1 MSTVTGGVAKFL
13 IVDDS
18 RAIQSIIKRVI
29 ESCNYPNLEIR
40 SASDAEAAMEI
51 LEKYTPDLIITDWH
65 MPKISGLEFCQHVCQ
80 TYNNR
85 IPIGFITTESNMDK
99 IESAYKSGA
108 KFVINKPFQDAD
120 LKTYLTK
127 FVPFSS
133 NEQSS
138 AKASEELANVMTVL
152 SSMLKGQ
159 AFTLEPCPE
168 LKLADYSENN
178 LIGLFGENGKTPP
191 VNALAIMEMSA
202 VGILWALNNDQPAMV
217 QSFIKNGTASND
229 QLDEARKF
237 MDEFGAG
244 MSLSNKN
251 GPLKLARSSIVSRQ
265 FPRLEMS
272 LKTNEGRAD
281 YKLNVPGIGAGY
293 ITYIKL
299 I

>member
-1 MSTVTGGVAKFL
+1 MSAVTSGVAKFL

-29 ESCNYPNLEIR
+29 ESCNYPQLEIR
-40 SASDAEAAMEI
+40 SAGDAEVAMDI

-65 MPKISGLEFCQHVCQ
+65 MPKITGLEFCQHVCQ
-80 TYNNR
+80 TYDNR
-85 IPIGFITTESNMDK
+85 IPIGFVTTESSREK
-99 IESAYKSGA
+99 IDSAYQSGA
-108 KFVINKPFQDAD
+108 KFVINKPFQDVD
-120 LKTYLTK
+120 LRAYLMR
-127 FVPFSS
+127 FVPFPTD
-133 NEQSS
+133 EADTS
-138 AKASEELANVMTVL
+138 AVNTALADTMATLSE
-152 SSMLKGQ
+152 MLKGK

-168 LKLADYSENN
+168 LNLADYTENN

-191 VNALAIMEMSA
+191 VGALAIMEMGA
-202 VGILWALNNDQPAMV
+202 VGLLWALNNDQPAMIP
-217 QSFIKNGTASND
+217 SILKSGTAANE

-244 MSLSNKN
+244 MSISNKN

-272 LKTNEGRAD
+272 LKTNEGRVD
-281 YKLNVPGIGAGY
+281 YKLDVPGVGSGY

-299 I
+299 V

>member
-1 MSTVTGGVAKFL
+1 MSTVAKFL

-133 NEQSS
+133 NEQLSD
-138 AKASEELANVMTVL
+138 KASEELASVMTVL

>member
-1 MSTVTGGVAKFL
+1 MTGGVAKFL

-138 AKASEELANVMTVL
+138 GKASEELANVMTVL

>member
-1 MSTVTGGVAKFL
+1 MSTVAKFL

-138 AKASEELANVMTVL
+138 GKASEELANVMTVL
-152 SSMLKGQ
+152 SSMFKGQ

>member
-1 MSTVTGGVAKFL
+1 MSTVAKFL

-85 IPIGFITTESNMDK
+85 IPIGFITTESNTDK

-133 NEQSS
+133 DDTPAETAN
-138 AKASEELANVMTVL
+138 EELASVMTVL
-152 SSMLKGQ
+152 SSLLKGK

-202 VGILWALNNDQPAMV
+202 VGILWSLNNDQPAMV

-244 MSLSNKN
+244 MSLSNKKW
-251 GPLKLARSSIVSRQ
+251 PS
-265 FPRLEMS
+265 
-272 LKTNEGRAD
+272 
-281 YKLNVPGIGAGY
+281 
-293 ITYIKL
+293 
-299 I
+299 

>member
-1 MSTVTGGVAKFL
+1 MSTVAKFL

-85 IPIGFITTESNMDK
+85 IPIGFITTESNMGK

-127 FVPFSS
+127 FVPFYS

-138 AKASEELANVMTVL
+138 GKASEELASVMTVL

>member
-1 MSTVTGGVAKFL
+1 MSAIDGVAKFL
-13 IVDDS
+13 VVDDS

-29 ESCNYPNLEIR
+29 ESCNYPKLEIR
-40 SASDAEAAMEI
+40 SASDAEVAMDI
-51 LEKYTPDLIITDWH
+51 LEKYKPDLIITDWH

-80 TYNNR
+80 TYGNR
-85 IPIGFITTESNMDK
+85 IPIGFVTTEASIEK

-108 KFVINKPFQDAD
+108 KFVINKPFQDVD
-120 LKTYLTK
+120 LKTYLTR
-127 FVPFSS
+127 FVPLPSD
-133 NEQSS
+133 ES
-138 AKASEELANVMTVL
+138 AMSQENGDLASVMTTL
-152 SSMLKGQ
+152 SIMLKGQ

-168 LKLADYSENN
+168 LKLADFSENN

-202 VGILWALNNDQPAMV
+202 VGILWALNNDQPAMAP
-217 QSFIKNGTASND
+217 SFLKNGTASND

-244 MSLSNKN
+244 MSVGNKN
-251 GPLKLARSSIVSRQ
+251 GPFKLARSSIVSRQ

-281 YKLNVPGIGAGY
+281 YKLSVPGVGVGY
-293 ITYIKL
+293 ITYLKL

>member
-1 MSTVTGGVAKFL
+1 MTAVTDGVAKFL

-29 ESCNYPNLEIR
+29 ESCNYPKLEIR
-40 SASDAEAAMEI
+40 SANDAEAAMDI
-51 LEKYTPDLIITDWH
+51 LEKYKPDLIITDWH

-80 TYNNR
+80 TYSNR
-85 IPIGFITTESNMDK
+85 IPIGFVTTEASMEK

-108 KFVINKPFQDAD
+108 KFVINKPFQDDD
-120 LKTYLTK
+120 LKTYLTR
-127 FVPFSS
+127 FVPLSPAD
-133 NEQSS
+133 S
-138 AKASEELANVMTVL
+138 AASQANDDLTSAMTVL
-152 SSMLKGQ
+152 STMLKGQ
-159 AFTLEPCPE
+159 EFTLEPCPE
-168 LKLADYSENN
+168 LTLADYSDNN

-191 VNALAIMEMSA
+191 VNALAIMEMGA
-202 VGILWALNNDQPAMV
+202 VGILWALNNDQPAMAP
-217 QSFIKNGTASND
+217 SFLTSGTASND

-237 MDEFGAG
+237 MDQFGAG
-244 MSLSNKN
+244 MSIGNKN
-251 GPLKLARSSIVSRQ
+251 GPLKLARSSLVTRQ

-281 YKLNVPGIGAGY
+281 YKLDVPGIGAGY

>member
-1 MSTVTGGVAKFL
+1 MSTVKGGAAKFL

-40 SASDAEAAMEI
+40 SANDAEVAMEI

-80 TYNNR
+80 TYGNR

-108 KFVINKPFQDAD
+108 KFVINKPFQDVD
-120 LKTYLTK
+120 LKTYLKK

-133 NEQSS
+133 DES
-138 AKASEELANVMTVL
+138 AADKVGEELASVMTLL

-217 QSFIKNGTASND
+217 PSFIKNGSASND

-244 MSLSNKN
+244 MSISKKN

-281 YKLNVPGIGAGY
+281 YKLNVPGVGTGY

>member
-1 MSTVTGGVAKFL
+1 MSAIDGVAKFL
-13 IVDDS
+13 VVDDS

-29 ESCNYPNLEIR
+29 ESCNYPKLEIR
-40 SASDAEAAMEI
+40 SASDAEVAMDI
-51 LEKYTPDLIITDWH
+51 LEKYKPDLIITDWH

-80 TYNNR
+80 TYGNR
-85 IPIGFITTESNMDK
+85 IPIGFVTTEASMEK

-108 KFVINKPFQDAD
+108 KFVINKPFQDVD
-120 LKTYLTK
+120 LKTYLTR
-127 FVPFSS
+127 FVPLPSDEPATSQS
-133 NEQSS
+133 NDDL
-138 AKASEELANVMTVL
+138 ASVMTTL
-152 SSMLKGQ
+152 TTMFKGQ

-168 LKLADYSENN
+168 LKLGDYSENN

-191 VNALAIMEMSA
+191 VNALAIMEMGA
-202 VGILWALNNDQPAMV
+202 VGILWALNNDQPAMAP
-217 QSFIKNGTASND
+217 SFLKNGTASND

-244 MSLSNKN
+244 MSIGNKN
-251 GPLKLARSSIVSRQ
+251 GPFKLARSSIVTRQ

-281 YKLNVPGIGAGY
+281 YKLSVPGIGVGY
-293 ITYIKL
+293 ITYLKL

>member
-108 KFVINKPFQDAD
+108 KFVINKPFQDVD
-120 LKTYLTK
+120 LKTYLMK

-133 NEQSS
+133 DDAAP
-138 AKASEELANVMTVL
+138 AKVNEELASVMTVL
-152 SSMLKGQ
+152 SSILKGQ

-168 LKLADYSENN
+168 LKLTDFSENN

-202 VGILWALNNDQPAMV
+202 VGILWSLSNDQPAMV

-244 MSLSNKN
+244 MSISNKN

>member
-1 MSTVTGGVAKFL
+1 MSTVAKFL

-108 KFVINKPFQDAD
+108 KFVINKPFQDSD

-138 AKASEELANVMTVL
+138 GKASEELASVMTVL

>member
-1 MSTVTGGVAKFL
+1 MSTVKGGAAKFL

-40 SASDAEAAMEI
+40 SANDAEVAMEI

-80 TYNNR
+80 TYGNR

-108 KFVINKPFQDAD
+108 KFVINKPFQDVD
-120 LKTYLTK
+120 LKTYLKK

-133 NEQSS
+133 DES
-138 AKASEELANVMTVL
+138 AADKVGEELASVMTLL

-217 QSFIKNGTASND
+217 PSFIKNGSASND

-244 MSLSNKN
+244 MSISNKN

-281 YKLNVPGIGAGY
+281 YKLNVPGVGTGY

>member
-1 MSTVTGGVAKFL
+1 MSAVTSGVAKFL

-40 SASDAEAAMEI
+40 SAGDAEAAIEI
-51 LEKYTPDLIITDWH
+51 LENYKPDLIITDWH
-65 MPKISGLEFCQHVCQ
+65 MPKITGLEFCQHVCQ
-80 TYNNR
+80 TYGNR
-85 IPIGFITTESNMDK
+85 IPIGFVTTESSMEK

-108 KFVINKPFQDAD
+108 KFVINKPFQDVD
-120 LKTYLTK
+120 LKGYLMR
-127 FVPFSS
+127 FVPYPTDEADTSTV
-133 NEQSS
+133 NP
-138 AKASEELANVMTVL
+138 ALADTMATLSE
-152 SSMLKGQ
+152 MLKGN

-168 LKLADYSENN
+168 LNLADYTENN

-191 VNALAIMEMSA
+191 VGALAIMEMGA
-202 VGILWALNNDQPAMV
+202 VGLLWALNNDQPAMIP
-217 QSFIKNGTASND
+217 SILKNGTAANE

-244 MSLSNKN
+244 MSIGNKN
-251 GPLKLARSSIVSRQ
+251 GPFKLARSSIVSRQ

-272 LKTNEGRAD
+272 LKTNEGRVD
-281 YKLNVPGIGAGY
+281 YKLDVPGIGAGY

-299 I
+299 V

>member
-1 MSTVTGGVAKFL
+1 MSTMKGAAKFL

-29 ESCNYPNLEIR
+29 ESCNYPNLEIQ
-40 SASDAEAAMEI
+40 SANDAEVAIEI

-80 TYNNR
+80 TYGNR
-85 IPIGFITTESNMDK
+85 IPIGFVTTESNMEK

-108 KFVINKPFQDAD
+108 KFVINKPFQDVD
-120 LKTYLTK
+120 LKKYLKK
-127 FVPFSS
+127 FVPYPSD
-133 NEQSS
+133 ETAAS
-138 AKASEELANVMTVL
+138 AVSDELASVMTVL
-152 SSMLKGQ
+152 STMLKGQ

-168 LKLADYSENN
+168 LTLADYSENN

-202 VGILWALNNDQPAMV
+202 VGILWSLNNDQPAMV
-217 QSFIKNGTASND
+217 PSFIKNGTASND

-281 YKLNVPGIGAGY
+281 YKLNVPGVGAGY

>member
-1 MSTVTGGVAKFL
+1 MSAIDGVAKFL
-13 IVDDS
+13 VVDDS

-29 ESCNYPNLEIR
+29 ESCNYPKLEIR
-40 SASDAEAAMEI
+40 SASDAEVAMDI
-51 LEKYTPDLIITDWH
+51 LEKYKPDLIITDWH

-80 TYNNR
+80 TYGNR
-85 IPIGFITTESNMDK
+85 IPIGFVTTEASMEK

-108 KFVINKPFQDAD
+108 KFVINKPFQDVD
-120 LKTYLTK
+120 LKTYLTR
-127 FVPFSS
+127 FVPLPSDEPATS
-133 NEQSS
+133 QTNDDL
-138 AKASEELANVMTVL
+138 ASVMTTL
-152 SSMLKGQ
+152 AAMFKGQ

-191 VNALAIMEMSA
+191 VNALAIMEMGA
-202 VGILWALNNDQPAMV
+202 VGILWALNNDQPAMAP
-217 QSFIKNGTASND
+217 SFLKNGNASND

-244 MSLSNKN
+244 MSIGNKN
-251 GPLKLARSSIVSRQ
+251 GPFKLARSSIVTRQ

-281 YKLNVPGIGAGY
+281 YKLSVPGVGVGY
-293 ITYIKL
+293 ITYLKL

>member
-138 AKASEELANVMTVL
+138 GKASEELANVMTVL

>member
-138 AKASEELANVMTVL
+138 GKASEELASVMTVL

>member
-1 MSTVTGGVAKFL
+1 MSTVAKFL

-29 ESCNYPNLEIR
+29 ESCNYSNLEIR

-120 LKTYLTK
+120 LKSYLKK

-138 AKASEELANVMTVL
+138 DKASEELASVMTVL

>member
-1 MSTVTGGVAKFL
+1 MSAIDGVAKFL
-13 IVDDS
+13 VVDDS

-29 ESCNYPNLEIR
+29 ESCNYPKLEIR
-40 SASDAEAAMEI
+40 SASDAEVAMDI
-51 LEKYTPDLIITDWH
+51 LEKYKPDLIITDWH

-80 TYNNR
+80 TYGNR
-85 IPIGFITTESNMDK
+85 IPIGFVTTEASMEK

-108 KFVINKPFQDAD
+108 KFVINKPFQDVD
-120 LKTYLTK
+120 LKTYLTR
-127 FVPFSS
+127 FVPLPSDEPATS
-133 NEQSS
+133 QANDDL
-138 AKASEELANVMTVL
+138 ASVMTTL
-152 SSMLKGQ
+152 AAMFKGQ

-191 VNALAIMEMSA
+191 VNALAIMEMGA
-202 VGILWALNNDQPAMV
+202 VGILWALNNDQPAMAP
-217 QSFIKNGTASND
+217 SFLKNGNASND

-244 MSLSNKN
+244 MSIGNKN
-251 GPLKLARSSIVSRQ
+251 GPFKLARSSIVTRQ

-281 YKLNVPGIGAGY
+281 YKLSVPGVGVGY
-293 ITYIKL
+293 ITYLKL

>member
-1 MSTVTGGVAKFL
+1 MSAVTSGVAKFL

-29 ESCNYPNLEIR
+29 ESCNYPQLEIR
-40 SASDAEAAMEI
+40 SAGDAEVAMDI

-65 MPKISGLEFCQHVCQ
+65 MPKITGLEFCQHVCQ
-80 TYNNR
+80 TYGNR
-85 IPIGFITTESNMDK
+85 IPIGFVTTESSREK
-99 IESAYKSGA
+99 IDSAYQSGA
-108 KFVINKPFQDAD
+108 KFVINKPFQDVD
-120 LKTYLTK
+120 LRAYLMR
-127 FVPFSS
+127 FVPFPTD
-133 NEQSS
+133 EADTS
-138 AKASEELANVMTVL
+138 AVNTALADTMATLSE
-152 SSMLKGQ
+152 MLKGK

-168 LKLADYSENN
+168 LNLADYTENN

-191 VNALAIMEMSA
+191 VGALAIMEMGA
-202 VGILWALNNDQPAMV
+202 VGLLWALNNDQPAMIP
-217 QSFIKNGTASND
+217 SILKNGTAANE

-244 MSLSNKN
+244 MSISNKN

-272 LKTNEGRAD
+272 LKTNEGRVD
-281 YKLNVPGIGAGY
+281 YKLDVPGVGSGY

-299 I
+299 V

>member
-1 MSTVTGGVAKFL
+1 MSTVAKFL

-133 NEQSS
+133 KEQSS
-138 AKASEELANVMTVL
+138 GKASEELANVMTVL

>member
-1 MSTVTGGVAKFL
+1 MSTVAKFL

-138 AKASEELANVMTVL
+138 GKASEELASVMTVL

>member
-1 MSTVTGGVAKFL
+1 MSAIDGVAKFL
-13 IVDDS
+13 VVDDS

-29 ESCNYPNLEIR
+29 ESCNYPKLEIR
-40 SASDAEAAMEI
+40 SASDAEVAMDI
-51 LEKYTPDLIITDWH
+51 LEKYKPDLIITDWH

-80 TYNNR
+80 TYGNR
-85 IPIGFITTESNMDK
+85 IPIGFVTTEASMEK

-108 KFVINKPFQDAD
+108 KFVINKPFQDVD
-120 LKTYLTK
+120 LKTYLTR
-127 FVPFSS
+127 FVPLPS
-133 NEQSS
+133 NEPTTSQVNDDL
-138 AKASEELANVMTVL
+138 ASVMTTL
-152 SSMLKGQ
+152 AAMFKGQ

-191 VNALAIMEMSA
+191 VNALAIMEMGA
-202 VGILWALNNDQPAMV
+202 VGILWALNNDQPAMAP
-217 QSFIKNGTASND
+217 SFLKNGNASND

-244 MSLSNKN
+244 MSIGNKN
-251 GPLKLARSSIVSRQ
+251 GPFKLARSSIVTRQ

-272 LKTNEGRAD
+272 LKTNVGRAD
-281 YKLNVPGIGAGY
+281 YKLSVPGVGVGY
-293 ITYIKL
+293 ITYLKL

>member
-1 MSTVTGGVAKFL
+1 MSTVAKFL

-138 AKASEELANVMTVL
+138 GKASEELANVMTVL

>member
-29 ESCNYPNLEIR
+29 ESCDYPNLEIR
-40 SASDAEAAMEI
+40 SASDAEAAMDI

-108 KFVINKPFQDAD
+108 KFVINKPFQDID
-120 LKTYLTK
+120 LKTYLMK

-133 NEQSS
+133 DEP
-138 AKASEELANVMTVL
+138 APEKVSEELASVMTVL

-168 LKLADYSENN
+168 LKLTDFSENN

-202 VGILWALNNDQPAMV
+202 VGMLWSLNNDQPAMV

-244 MSLSNKN
+244 MSISHKN